1 MKSTK
6 NTSKVIMEDNM
17 IIYRIARAQD
27 RRIFNI
33 NTEEKKVTSTPLGEK
48 S

>member
-17 IIYRIARAQD
+17 ITYRIARAPE

-33 NTEEKKVTSTPLGEK
+33 NTEEKK
-48 S
+48 